1 MDLKGTTALVRG
13 AASGLGAATTQAR
26 LADGVTVVDIDLP
39 SSIEQVPIQ
48 DGLTFIAADVTSE
61 DEVRAALDAVGG
73 GGELRLV
80 VNCAGIGPSRRILS
94 CRGTHDLA
102 LFQRRSTSTL

>member
-13 AASGLGAATTQAR
+13 AAFGLGAATTQAR

-48 DGLTFIAADVTSE
+48 DGLTFIAADVTKE

-73 GGELRLV
+73 
-80 VNCAGIGPSRRILS
+80 
-94 CRGTHDLA
+94 RGTA
-102 LFQRRSTSTL
+102 PRRQLRRDRASPRNRGHADARYGLGNLQGGPG